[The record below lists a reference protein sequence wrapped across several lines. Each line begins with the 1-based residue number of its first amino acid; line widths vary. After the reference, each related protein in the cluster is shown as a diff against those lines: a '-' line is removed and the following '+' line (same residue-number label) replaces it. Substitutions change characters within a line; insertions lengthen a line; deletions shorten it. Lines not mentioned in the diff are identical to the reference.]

1 VNRDINK
8 TQEYSTS
15 TYPYYELS
23 YIMSKDKPCI
33 ETVFLSVVKKGKKSD
48 KKFFIADSP
57 FWIFSVFPEI
67 VLSVLNNA
75 PFNDTIEANLDVYEE
90 LTKLKKK
97 NLVEICN
104 LFLQVQDDGLGAIPF
119 ELIQKL
125 KEYDETDKRYSGIS
139 N

>member
-1 VNRDINK
+1 MNRDINK

-23 YIMSKDKPCI
+23 YIISKDKPCI
-33 ETVFLSVVKKGKKSD
+33 ETVFLSVVKKAKKSD
-48 KKFFIADSP
+48 KKYFIADSP

-75 PFNDTIEANLDVYEE
+75 PLNDTIKENLDVYEE

-119 ELIQKL
+119 ELILKL

>member
-1 VNRDINK
+1 
-8 TQEYSTS
+8 
-15 TYPYYELS
+15 
-23 YIMSKDKPCI
+23 MSKDKPCI
-33 ETVFLSVVKKGKKSD
+33 ETVFLSVVKKAKKSD
-48 KKFFIADSP
+48 KKYFIADSP

-67 VLSVLNNA
+67 VLSVLNNT
-75 PFNDTIEANLDVYEE
+75 PLNDTIKENLDVYEE

-119 ELIQKL
+119 ELILKL